1 MGDETA
7 AAGVANEGGC
17 GRCDG
22 DESCGGELRRGRV
35 TDALANPSEM
45 RPAFRGSVRTPAS
58 GVA

>member
-1 MGDETA
+1 MGDARA
-7 AAGVANEGGC
+7 AAGVANEAGC

-22 DESCGGELRRGRV
+22 DESCGGEMRRGRV
-35 TDALANPSEM
+35 TGALANPSEM